1 MITIQLQMA
10 ISSLSFKYIL
20 DYLAY
25 LFELGYAIHMG
36 RKLSSK

>member
-1 MITIQLQMA
+1 MDDPLHEVQMA

-25 LFELGYAIHMG
+25 LFELGYAIH
-36 RKLSSK
+36 KLSSK